1 VEEIACRMT
10 GGGVSKDGGEILLPE
25 LTKQG
30 IPIEGTVAEAA
41 DAENPDLDRYQFG
54 GQIGAPT
61 VSQPQPYGEWT
72 HHQQKGPM
80 GMFTFHAGTA
90 SAPEGTEID
99 IVTCSDPGYCDPAR
113 PAPAKQIDL
122 EGVGTFKNVRSGP
135 LKGLVVPDNNKIQRT
150 LHYFRVHVED
160 IGEPGS
166 GSQQIKDDNCE
177 HVIGTLIEEGDCAI
191 CPDVYQIEIHETELQ
206 SSPVLYS
213 VGGFIDNGN
222 LQIHP
227 PIK

>member
-1 VEEIACRMT
+1 
-10 GGGVSKDGGEILLPE
+10 
-25 LTKQG
+25 
-30 IPIEGTVAEAA
+30 
-41 DAENPDLDRYQFG
+41 
-54 GQIGAPT
+54 
-61 VSQPQPYGEWT
+61 
-72 HHQQKGPM
+72 M

-113 PAPAKQIDL
+113 PAPAKQIDF